1 MDDRLETGRMRKLK
15 WQLLTA
21 GVIVAAATTGI
32 TIHAKNVATEKAM
45 AGLTLSLDKY
55 TEVKLAEEEGTGS
68 KQEETTA
75 HEVDTKADSAQ
86 SDETADSRG
95 DGEEEKE
102 DTSHLKLNLVYDRL
116 GVAKVDSYL
125 NVRSK
130 PGEGAKIVGKM
141 TKNSGCNIYTIK
153 NGWAK
158 MVSGKVRG
166 WVKASY
172 LVKDGDAEALA
183 KKVANLRI
191 TVTTET
197 LNVRYLPSTDAR
209 VYDQIS
215 EEDEYDIVKRNL
227 DKEWIQEYMN
237 RHFKKSEIKKFDND
251 ALYKDLGNWMCISID
266 NEKAFVS
273 KDFVK
278 VTYNLDRAVSIHQ
291 EKSGGSSSGGSSGNS
306 GSSSIR
312 SNIVSYAMQFLG
324 NRYVYGGTSLTN
336 GTDCSGFT
344 MRIYEHFGYSIPRT
358 SASQAAAL
366 PSVSRSE
373 VLPGDLFFYGS
384 GGVSHVAMYI
394 GNNQI
399 IHASNER
406 TGIKISYAYYR
417 TPIKIGRVI
426 R

>member
-1 MDDRLETGRMRKLK
+1 MRKFK
-15 WQLLTA
+15 WQWIAAGLVVAVTATGLT
-21 GVIVAAATTGI
+21 IS
-32 TIHAKNVATEKAM
+32 AKNVATEKAM

-55 TEVKLAEEEGTGS
+55 TDVMLAEEDGS
-68 KQEETTA
+68 DSDKEKVSS
-75 HEVDTKADSAQ
+75 HKVDTKDSAKSDGDEQ
-86 SDETADSRG
+86 SESFDDA
-95 DGEEEKE
+95 GEEEKE

-130 PGEGAKIVGKM
+130 PSESAKIVGKM
-141 TKNSGCNIYTIK
+141 TKNSGCHIYTIK
-153 NGWAK
+153 NGWAR
-158 MVSGKVRG
+158 MVSGKVKG

-172 LVKDGDAEALA
+172 LVKDEEAEALA
-183 KKVANLRI
+183 KKVANLRV

-197 LNVRYLPSTDAR
+197 LNVRYLPSLDAR
-209 VYDQIS
+209 IYDQIS

-227 DKEWIQEYMN
+227 DKDWVKGYMS
-237 RHFKKSEIKKFDND
+237 RHCKKSEIKELDLD
-251 ALYKDLGNWMCISID
+251 EMYKTLSDWMCISID

-273 KDFVK
+273 KDFVN
-278 VTYNLDRAVSIHQ
+278 VTYNLDRAVSIKQ
-291 EKSGGSSSGGSSGNS
+291 NQTGGGSSKGSS
-306 GSSSIR
+306 GSSSSIL

-358 SASQAAAL
+358 SAAQAAAL
-366 PSVSRSE
+366 PSVSRSD
-373 VLPGDLFFYGS
+373 VRPGDLFFYGS